1 MPMITEGNRFVF
13 FHEFEILLH
22 ENEDISH
29 GSFHFCIPKANNA
42 LGYIYIFQE
51 CSRLHD
57 FCLNT
62 KNVQ

>member
-1 MPMITEGNRFVF
+1 MPMKIEGNRFVF

-42 LGYIYIFQE
+42 SGYIYISGMFKT
-51 CSRLHD
+51 SRFL
-57 FCLNT
+57 F
-62 KNVQ
+62 KY